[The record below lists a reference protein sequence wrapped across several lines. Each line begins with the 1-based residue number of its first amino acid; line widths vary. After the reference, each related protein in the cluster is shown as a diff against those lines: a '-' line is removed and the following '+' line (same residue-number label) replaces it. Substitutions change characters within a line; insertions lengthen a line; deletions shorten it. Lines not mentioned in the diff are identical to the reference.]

1 VSDRAGAGRPVAM
14 SPETENDAARE
25 ADRMEERLDELS
37 QDIDDAKSQAQANPH
52 AEEKPPSGNP
62 PDTEAQ
68 HPNDS

>member
-1 VSDRAGAGRPVAM
+1 M